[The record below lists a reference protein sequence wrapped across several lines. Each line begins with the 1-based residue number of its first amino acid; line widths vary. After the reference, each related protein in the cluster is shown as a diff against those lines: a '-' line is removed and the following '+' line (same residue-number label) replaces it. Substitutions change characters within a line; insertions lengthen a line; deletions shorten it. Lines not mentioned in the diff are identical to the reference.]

1 MEFVMRIL
9 QQDNTTTKPLNQ
21 NNMKQNNIKINNYIP
36 LKPNIARMK
45 RWWKNQSVHNDKGG
59 SFNVSLYL
67 DYLNAINQQ

>member
-1 MEFVMRIL
+1 M
-9 QQDNTTTKPLNQ
+9 NSKG
-21 NNMKQNNIKINNYIP
+21 NIKINNYIP